1 MILSSICTTALA
13 QKNDVWKNNKGV
25 TIGFVT
31 HQSLKWEED
40 KNDCQFDSNFG
51 FSLTTGTQYLWPRSE
66 GWAGN
71 RIKVG
76 VDARWF
82 DVSYINYKKNIKV
95 NGTEIKTTRFDDYYD
110 DEEKDYGR
118 HQLHLGVGVGPTVS
132 IAPFGNSDG
141 QVRFLRANLYA
152 HFNPSASAVLY
163 KDPDGDTHASWAF
176 VPALDYGLN
185 IQWRFITLG
194 VEARWGKAK
203 YNSLISDDEDDWDY
217 EDGNA
222 TFKGKDKKTEFTNA
236 SFRINL
242 GFRW

>member
-1 MILSSICTTALA
+1 M
-13 QKNDVWKNNKGV
+13 
-25 TIGFVT
+25 
-31 HQSLKWEED
+31 
-40 KNDCQFDSNFG
+40 
-51 FSLTTGTQYLWPRSE
+51 
-66 GWAGN
+66 
-71 RIKVG
+71 
-76 VDARWF
+76 
-82 DVSYINYKKNIKV
+82 
-95 NGTEIKTTRFDDYYD
+95 
-110 DEEKDYGR
+110 
-118 HQLHLGVGVGPTVS
+118 
-132 IAPFGNSDG
+132 
-141 QVRFLRANLYA
+141 
-152 HFNPSASAVLY
+152 LY